1 MKQMHILG
9 IGNSYMDDSLWN
21 IIPFLDKDYDD
32 IDITIL
38 YCGGCSIDAHIK
50 HLNENWLGY
59 EIHRNKKDGWKI
71 EYNKSMTD
79 AISLNKW
86 DHIFFIQGTGD
97 GISDHGYI
105 ESYLNLSL
113 LLNKVKELNN
123 NDKTKY
129 HLIESWADK
138 DNDMRDYETERH
150 KTSKNMFNA
159 IENVI
164 DNYII
169 KNNIIDVVKVGKEIE
184 KVKEKIDYRL
194 LYRDTN
200 HLSLEIGRNIA
211 ASTIAS
217 HIKK

>member
-59 EIHRNKKDGWKI
+59 EIHTNKNDGWKI
-71 EYNKSMTD
+71 EYNKSMID
-79 AISLNKW
+79 AINLNKW

-129 HLIESWADK
+129 HLIESWADR

-169 KNNIIDVVKVGKEIE
+169 ANNIIDVVKVGKEIE
-184 KVKEKIDYRL
+184 AEKDKIDYKL

-211 ASTIAS
+211 ASTIAK
-217 HIKK
+217 HIQK